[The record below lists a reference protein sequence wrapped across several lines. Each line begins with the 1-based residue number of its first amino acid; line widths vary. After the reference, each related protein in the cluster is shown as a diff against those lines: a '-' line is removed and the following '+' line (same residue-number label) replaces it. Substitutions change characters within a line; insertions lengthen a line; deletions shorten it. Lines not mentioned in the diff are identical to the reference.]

1 MRGMQIEAGQ
11 VAVSQD
17 AAPGRSA
24 RPLLVGLGFAAGML
38 LGVSA
43 WAAAPLDSHASA
55 NPPIA
60 AASYAFAPPLPL
72 GLAGIRPAAH
82 AGEGPRA
89 AALPGMKQ
97 RRPVA
102 GPRMGGEAGG
112 DGGSEAENPRREFLG
127 RAGAAALAAALAGAS
142 SPVYAKEA
150 EATAGLERY
159 TDPRYGVSFGLPA
172 GWKATP
178 NELEGGRRIVI
189 ATSPGDDSTNIF
201 LAFTPIRPDYT
212 SLGSFG
218 NIDFVANSVL
228 PQCGDISYPC
238 SFDKGDKVNA
248 VMLDKSTV
256 GGNYVYD
263 YTIQERGGPLRH
275 LRSLFTVKADGGA
288 SVLVGLTAQCLEPN
302 YAGMSA
308 TFKEVLK
315 SYSS

>member
-1 MRGMQIEAGQ
+1 MHGMQVETDQAALSQDVASGRSTRFLWTGLG
-11 VAVSQD
+11 VAV
-17 AAPGRSA
+17 
-24 RPLLVGLGFAAGML
+24 LML

-43 WAAAPLDSHASA
+43 WAVAPLDSIASA
-55 NPPIA
+55 NPSIA
-60 AASYAFAPPLPL
+60 VAGYAFTPTLPL
-72 GLAGIRPAAH
+72 SPAGFRSATH
-82 AGEGPRA
+82 TGEGLRA
-89 AALPGMKQ
+89 AALPVQ
-97 RRPVA
+97 RRPEA
-102 GPRMGGEAGG
+102 GLRMSGGAGG
-112 DGGSEAENPRREFLG
+112 DGGSEAQDPRREFLG
-127 RAGAAALAAALAGAS
+127 KAGAAALSVALAGVA
-142 SPVYAKEA
+142 SPVYAKDA
-150 EATAGLERY
+150 EAAAGLEKY
-159 TDPRYGVSFGLPA
+159 TDKRYGVSFGLPA

-178 NELEGGRRIVI
+178 NELEDGRKLVL

-218 NIDFVANSVL
+218 SIDFVGNTVL

-238 SFDKGDKVNA
+238 SFEKGDKINA

-263 YTIQERGGPLRH
+263 YTIQEKGGPLRH

-288 SVLVGLTAQCLEPN
+288 SILVGLTAQCLEPN

-315 SYSS
+315 SYTS